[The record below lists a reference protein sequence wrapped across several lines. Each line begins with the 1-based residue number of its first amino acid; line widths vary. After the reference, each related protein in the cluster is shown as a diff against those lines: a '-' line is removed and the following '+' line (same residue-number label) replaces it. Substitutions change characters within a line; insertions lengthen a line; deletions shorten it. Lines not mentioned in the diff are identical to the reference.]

1 MFSAHG
7 IAVVIGAEHHAS
19 LLGPLGGSFLSLDI
33 WVDEADREE
42 AVALLRDLREHDEA
56 AESGDGASGI
66 DDVDVAGEA
75 DEAGRS
81 GAEDGTTDDPGSSV
95 QMILDRRRRT
105 GAVLLLG
112 GIVTFGSAHMFTRA
126 WLRGMTLAAVEIAGI
141 LQLQDGHAI
150 GGGVIAAA
158 ILTDVI
164 GALRRVWAAPAA
176 ALPAARIRRT

>member
-42 AVALLRDLREHDEA
+42 AVALLRDLHERDDA
-56 AESGDGASGI
+56 AEPGDGEDGAYDA
-66 DDVDVAGEA
+66 DDTGDAGE
-75 DEAGRS
+75 EERS
-81 GAEDGTTDDPGSSV
+81 GAEDGAPDDPGNSV
-95 QMILDRRRRT
+95 QLRIDRRRRT

-112 GIVTFGSAHMFTRA
+112 GIVTFGSAHMFTHA
-126 WLRGMTLAAVEIAGI
+126 WLRGITLAAVEIAGI
-141 LQLQDGHAI
+141 LQLQNGHAI
-150 GGGVIAAA
+150 GGGVIAAT

-176 ALPAARIRRT
+176 VLPAARIRRT